1 MIESQGQK
9 DRDSDREP
17 ETSEQETVIE
27 SQRQKDRDSDR
38 EPGTSEQET
47 ERQRQ

>member
-27 SQRQKDRDSDR
+27 SQRRASKR
-38 EPGTSEQET
+38 E
-47 ERQRQ
+47 